1 MTHPKT
7 PTLPTYTN
15 DEVASI
21 LTRALDRQN
30 EGGRI
35 SHDELL
41 ETAREIGVTTLE
53 IEASI
58 VVETNLRAARIM
70 REEEHGRHVRA
81 FLQHLAAYTV
91 LGAFGFVI
99 DTKLT
104 GGVWWYWLLLGWGAV
119 VAVHAARTFRASPE
133 DEVKPDPAAV
143 TPSRIE
149 VRGAKM
155 GISARRTRRD
165 DEVG

>member
-1 MTHPKT
+1 MTKLKT
-7 PTLPTYTN
+7 PNLPSYTN

-21 LTRALDRQN
+21 LTRALDHQN

-58 VVETNLRAARIM
+58 VAETNLRAAIIVH
-70 REEEHGRHVRA
+70 EQQQAGRVRA
-81 FLQHLAAYTV
+81 FLQHLAAYAV

-99 DTKLT
+99 DTKLS
-104 GGVWWYWLLLGWGAV
+104 GGVWWYWLLLGWGAL
-119 VAVHAARTFRASPE
+119 VAMHAARTFRAP
-133 DEVKPDPAAV
+133 PAAEKKLDAAAA

-149 VRGAKM
+149 VRGAKL
-155 GISARRTRRD
+155 GLSRPRRD
-165 DEVG
+165 DEAG